1 MAFSIGN
8 QFRMAV
14 LNGRAGRALNCR
26 KRRSPAW
33 AVPPRVAA
41 LAPFDVVLCSD
52 CVFWEK
58 LHRPLA
64 QTLALLLL
72 PLAGPEGKVHRFDP
86 KFAS

>member
-1 MAFSIGN
+1 
-8 QFRMAV
+8 
-14 LNGRAGRALNCR
+14 
-26 KRRSPAW
+26 
-33 AVPPRVAA
+33 VAA

-86 KFAS
+86 KFASRLSSLTENPYKSLRVDPYSGSTL